1 MVEPEIDHAVKSVY
15 IVAPDGIVEP
25 VPVQVP
31 AGGFALASSDID
43 WDSLEIL
50 ARNDDEGRLDIVG
63 DDKFYELLG
72 LRAEDEVAD
81 EARQAA
87 ARGGG
92 PDVAGAA
99 APNGAAAG
107 GVGGAAAAAAAPGA
121 SPVVDEDD
129 ITGAA
134 IPVDDQ
140 VPGERVMAY
149 DPNNPCMKAGT
160 VYPNMK
166 EFRLAVRQFA
176 INAEFELKLVKTN
189 PERYIGGCKV
199 EGCPWHIVGHKQPNQ
214 KTVMAFN
221 FSDFCLILA

>member
-1 MVEPEIDHAVKSVY
+1 MMKGDY
-15 IVAPDGIVEP
+15 IVGE
-25 VPVQVP
+25 
-31 AGGFALASSDID
+31 
-43 WDSLEIL
+43 
-50 ARNDDEGRLDIVG
+50 
-63 DDKFYELLG
+63 DKFYELLG

-99 APNGAAAG
+99 AG

-121 SPVVDEDD
+121 SPVADEDD

-149 DPNNPCMKAGT
+149 DPNNSCMKAGT

-166 EFRLAVRQFA
+166 EFRLAMRQFA
-176 INAEFELKLVKTN
+176 INAEFELKLVKTD